1 MSSSRRSW
9 LRQAILTIPA
19 LQLGTDLFASPGFA
33 PVSGPILMNSNEN
46 PYGPSPMARQA
57 MAKALAWSN
66 RYPDDKV
73 VDLKKDIA
81 DHWGVGKEHIA
92 MGAGASELIGLCNL
106 HAASLG
112 KGHVITPETAYKVWW
127 DQAQAQ
133 GLEMRPIAN
142 NANKDIDLNAM
153 LAAINDQTRVM
164 YLCNPNNPTGKVLP
178 LGKVRDFV
186 LAASKK
192 TMVLLDEA
200 YTEYAGFPTMA
211 KEATTNMNLVVLKT
225 FSKIY
230 GLAGARL
237 GYAIAHPDMIRRLGS
252 LQPWPDV
259 SVSQVT
265 AAAAVSSLKDQ
276 AFVSDCRKKNAQAR
290 DLCYKTFAELGFE
303 AIPSET
309 NFILFNIDKI
319 STDLSS
325 AMEKHGIAVQYRN
338 HFGGK
343 WCRVSMG
350 TVEETTKFC
359 SALHSIVEK
368 GS

>member
-19 LQLGTDLFASPGFA
+19 LQLGTDLFASPSFA
-33 PVSGPILMNSNEN
+33 PASGPILMNSNEN

-57 MAKALAWSN
+57 MAQALAWSN
-66 RYPDDKV
+66 RYPDDKI
-73 VDLKKDIA
+73 VDLKKEIA
-81 DHWGVGKEHIA
+81 NFWGVGKEHIS

-127 DQAQAQ
+127 DQAKAQ
-133 GLEMRPIAN
+133 GLEIRPIAN
-142 NANKDIDLNAM
+142 NAQKDIDLQAM
-153 LAAINDQTRVM
+153 LTAIQAETRIV
-164 YLCNPNNPTGKVLP
+164 YLCNPNNPTGKVIPMAP
-178 LGKVRDFV
+178 LREFV
-186 LAASKK
+186 QEASKK
-192 TMVLLDEA
+192 TLVLLDEA
-200 YTEYAGFPTMA
+200 YTEYAGFPTLA
-211 KEATTNMNLVVLKT
+211 KEATANKNLVVLKT
-225 FSKIY
+225 FSKVY

-237 GYAIAHPDMIRRLGS
+237 GYAIAHPDMIGRLGS

-265 AAAAVSSLKDQ
+265 AAAAAASLKDQ
-276 AFVSDCRKKNAQAR
+276 AFVADCRSKNAQAR
-290 DLCYKTFAELGFE
+290 DLCYKTFAELGLD

-319 STDLSS
+319 RTDLSS

-350 TVEETTKFC
+350 TVEETTRFC
-359 SALHSIVEK
+359 AALRSIVEK